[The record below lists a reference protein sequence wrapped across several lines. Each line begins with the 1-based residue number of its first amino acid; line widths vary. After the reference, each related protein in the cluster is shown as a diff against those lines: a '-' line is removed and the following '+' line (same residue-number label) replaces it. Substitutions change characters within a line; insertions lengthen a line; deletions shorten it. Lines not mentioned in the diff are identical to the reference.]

1 MKTNNKMKTNLHIIL
16 ITLVALTFIGCADVK
31 TDPATDTYL
40 SGLLEGKNFFELRTE
55 LTNAQGKLSEDRFLY
70 YKACCDNAFN
80 DCPAS
85 EQCVEILFDKYKKQ
99 LQDSIISD
107 LLAVKIRNHFRR
119 FQYKETAETCQ
130 LLLTQYGNVLDSAK
144 KADYKD
150 LQLMCEKISM
160 VKPTRINK
168 QKDVEI
174 ASNRHPVTDFL
185 MVPVKC
191 NGINESFMFDTGAN
205 MSVITN
211 TCANKMG
218 MTVYELSARVET
230 STSHAVSAKIAVA
243 DSLYIGDILFE
254 NVVFLVMPLPSI
266 PAIDLYIRGIIG
278 FPEMNQM
285 AEIHISKDGRMYIP
299 QTSHEK
305 QLKNM
310 FLSGLEGLHP
320 VIQLQSENDT
330 LLLTFDTG
338 ANSTHLT
345 KRYYDNHKEKI
356 EEAGIPENSFV
367 SGAGGSES
375 VTQYVLKDFPYT
387 IGAKNNVLPTIA
399 VEMTVH
405 NDDDFDGNVGQD
417 MIIPFD
423 KMILNFQYMYIDF
436 E

>member
-1 MKTNNKMKTNLHIIL
+1 MKKIINIIL
-16 ITLVALTFIGCADVK
+16 VIELGIASIGCTGVK
-31 TDPATDTYL
+31 TDPATDIYL
-40 SGLLEGKNFFELRTE
+40 SGLLDGKNFFKLRAELA
-55 LTNAQGKLSEDRFLY
+55 NVQGKLSEDRFLY
-70 YKACCDNAFN
+70 YKAYCDDAFN

-85 EQCVEILFDKYKKQ
+85 EQCVEILFDKYKKK
-99 LQDSIISD
+99 LCDSTISD
-107 LLAVKIRNHFRR
+107 LLAIKIRNHIRR
-119 FQYKETAETCQ
+119 FQYKEIAETCQ

-144 KADYKD
+144 TADYKN
-150 LQLMCEKISM
+150 LQLVYEEISM

-174 ASNRHPVTDFL
+174 ASYRHPIMNFL

-191 NGINESFMFDTGAN
+191 GGINENFMFDTGAN

-211 TCANKMG
+211 TCAEKMG
-218 MTVYELSARVET
+218 MTVYELSTRVET

-285 AEIHISKDGRMYIP
+285 AEVQISKDGRMHIP
-299 QTSHEK
+299 QTPHEK

-320 VIQLQSENDT
+320 VVQLQSENDT

-338 ANSTHLT
+338 ANYTNLT
-345 KRYYDNHKEKI
+345 KRYYGNHKEKV
-356 EEAGIPENSFV
+356 EKAGILENNFV

-387 IGAKNNVLPTIA
+387 IGSKNNVLPEID
-399 VEMTVH
+399 VEVTAH
-405 NDDDFDGNVGQD
+405 NDDFDGNLGQD
-417 MIIPFD
+417 MITQFNE
-423 KMILNFQYMYIDF
+423 MILNFKYMYMDF